1 MGLTDFFQG
10 YNLVL
15 FGVEAH
21 PTNGSDE
28 QSSYSTERGK
38 RFSQRGIN
46 ILVNKLENDGFS
58 VPGLRHDD
66 GRTTYVVK
74 RPPKIDGT
82 FKLTYSAK
90 ALEIFPELKNEQQN
104 Y

>member
-74 RPPKIDGT
+74 LPPKTNGEV
-82 FKLTYSAK
+82 KLTYPTEAIK
-90 ALEIFPELKNEQQN
+90 IFPQLENEQ
-104 Y
+104 